1 MNADKSGSLPI
12 VLVAAVARNGVIGGD
27 NQLLWRLSTDLKRY
41 KALTW
46 GKPMLMGRKTFES
59 IGKALPG
66 RETIVITR
74 NADFAAPGVLT
85 APTLEAALD
94 LAGTRAEA
102 MGADAII
109 VAGGGE
115 IYAQAMPFATRL
127 EITEVDLAPPG
138 DTYFPEVDAS
148 AWRLVQRIA
157 HGPGGLELG
166 PNDQAPFTFVTYER
180 S

>member
-1 MNADKSGSLPI
+1 MNAGKLGTLPI
-12 VLVAAVARNGVIGGD
+12 VLVAAVASNRVIGGD
-27 NQLLWRLSTDLKRY
+27 NRLLWRLSTDLKRY

-46 GKPMLMGRKTFES
+46 GKPMVMGRKTFES

-74 NADFAAPGVLT
+74 NPAFTAPGVLT
-85 APTLEAALD
+85 APTLETALEIAHERAA
-94 LAGTRAEA
+94 A
-102 MGADAII
+102 MGANEII
-109 VAGGGE
+109 IAGGGE
-115 IYAQAMPFATRL
+115 IYAQAMPLASRL
-127 EITEVDLAPPG
+127 EITEVDLAPEG
-138 DTYFPEVDAS
+138 DTYFPQVDAG
-148 AWRLVQRIA
+148 AWRLVQRTA